1 MIFQYIVEINI
12 FIDLPDKLN
21 YPRSIF
27 RVSGTSMKIFLS
39 LLLWRA
45 SDAI

>member
-12 FIDLPDKLN
+12 FIDFPDKYN
-21 YPRSIF
+21 PRTIL
-27 RVSGTSMKIFLS
+27 VSETFMKIFLS
-39 LLLWRA
+39 LLLWCA